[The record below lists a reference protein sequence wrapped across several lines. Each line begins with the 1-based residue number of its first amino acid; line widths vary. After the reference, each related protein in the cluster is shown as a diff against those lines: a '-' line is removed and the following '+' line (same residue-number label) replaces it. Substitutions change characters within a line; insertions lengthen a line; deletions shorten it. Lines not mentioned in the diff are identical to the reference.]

1 MDDKQKPVVKK
12 IYGDKLFQKYID
24 YLCKE
29 AGFQMLHWGSDLATC
44 GHGCK

>member
-1 MDDKQKPVVKK
+1 MDDKQKPEVKK
-12 IYGDKLFQKYID
+12 IYGDKLFQKYVD